1 MGDTKMK
8 KFFALLILCLMVLS
22 VIPANAASTEV
33 LKGTPTVDGILD
45 EIYTQSVSQSIT
57 TDNQVYNSGAEYAD
71 SDYKGT
77 AYLLYDGKF
86 LYACSVVTCS
96 AKIDSAADDYI
107 STDVNPWMND
117 IAENWFELDGAEKIK
132 VSLDAFG
139 KRVFGTPELTGS
151 EGIVGAATI
160 TDTGYIVELA
170 IPYAG
175 TAGAEIGYALQLNDL
190 IGEGIL
196 AIGSQTPVYYKLN
209 ATEVTYPVPETEAPV
224 TEAPAA
230 ETAAP
235 VVVTAAAQTA
245 DIMGIVM
252 LVSVVALAG
261 AVISRRK

>member
-1 MGDTKMK
+1 MK

-86 LYACSVVTCS
+86 IYACSVVTCS

-117 IAENWFELDGAEKIK
+117 ISENWFSLDGAANIKI
-132 VSLDAFG
+132 SLDAYG
-139 KRVFGTPELTGS
+139 KRVFGAPELTGS

-160 TDTGYIVELA
+160 TGTGYIVELA

-175 TAGAEIGYALQLNDL
+175 AAGAEIGYALQLNDL

-196 AIGSQTPVYYKLN
+196 AIGSQAPVYYKLS

-230 ETAAP
+230 ETEAP
-235 VVVTAAAQTA
+235 VVVPAAAQTA

-252 LVSVVALAG
+252 LVSVAALAG
-261 AVISRRK
+261 VVISRRK